1 VFIVNRLIQRYINM
15 VLLNNDINKK
25 DLMVGD
31 ENILI

>member
-1 VFIVNRLIQRYINM
+1 MLIINYLIQRYLNM
-15 VLLNNDINKK
+15 VPLNNDINKK

>member
-1 VFIVNRLIQRYINM
+1 M

>member
-1 VFIVNRLIQRYINM
+1 MFITNYLIQRYINM